1 MGLISRVSSRTYR
14 KPNEAKMPSASAKK
28 RKANKKHDDK
38 NRQRSKQGLD
48 ETTKAEV
55 EAKEAAQIEAAKGD
69 AQSQQL
75 EAVQKAAEEAVA
87 SSKLE
92 DIHEMELL
100 REEQA
105 KLNAA
110 ARTCTGKLGNEKL
123 TSAVHI
129 NGLSIVYHGQVLI
142 DDTDLE
148 LNQHHRYGIIGPN
161 GCGKS
166 CLLAALGNRELP
178 IPEAIDIF
186 YLDQEMAPS
195 DKTPLQAVMEVDSER
210 KVLEAQAD
218 VLQETDPESPF
229 LMDIYE
235 RLDDL
240 DADKAEGT
248 ASRILTGLGFNKAM
262 QSKALKDFSG
272 GWRMR
277 VSLARALFVKPYL
290 LLLDEPTNHLDLEAC
305 VWLEEELK
313 DFQHILMIVS
323 HSQDFMNGVCSDI
336 INIKNRKLEYYSGN
350 YDQFIKT
357 KSEVELNQMKQYNWE
372 QEQIKNM
379 KEYIARFG
387 HGSAKLAKQAQS
399 KEKTLAR
406 MIEKG
411 LTEKV
416 TGEKSISFKFTNTD
430 RLAPPVIQVQ
440 EISFQY
446 AEGSPWIYRD
456 VEFGLDQ
463 DTRLALVGP
472 NGAGKS
478 TLLKLLLGQ
487 LEPNDG
493 MIKRHS
499 HVKMG
504 HFHQHLAEKLDMNLS
519 SIEFMMKE
527 FKHLKEI
534 DQVRKIIG
542 RYGISGKQQAM
553 PIRNLSDGQKCRVAL
568 AWVAHQTPHMLML
581 DEPTNHLD
589 LESIDALAEAI
600 KNYNGGLVLVSH
612 DFRLISQ
619 VAKEIWICENQTVTP
634 WKGSIQEYKE
644 ILKNN
649 VLGTDGKKKDM
660 AAASA
665 DHYNKPVEV
674 PAAIKK
680 APVKKM
686 QVLSISSN
694 KKNSPNGSPNG
705 DMSDRFAKLPN
716 GKSSPSPV
724 KKSGGKF
731 VPPGKKQQQNGDAN
745 N

>member
-248 ASRILTGLGFNKAM
+248 ASRILTGLGFTKVMQNK
-262 QSKALKDFSG
+262 SLKDFSG

-313 DFQHILMIVS
+313 NFNHILMIVS

-416 TGEKSISFKFTNTD
+416 AGEKKISFKFTDTD

-440 EISFQY
+440 SISFQY

-619 VAKEIWICENQTVTP
+619 VADEIWICENQTVTP

-694 KKNSPNGSPNG
+694 KKVESPKQSPKANGSP
-705 DMSDRFAKLPN
+705 P
-716 GKSSPSPV
+716 
-724 KKSGGKF
+724 KKAAGKF
-731 VPPGKKQQQNGDAN
+731 VPPGKRSDAN
-745 N
+745 NNTDKNGDDWW

>member
-1 MGLISRVSSRTYR
+1 
-14 KPNEAKMPSASAKK
+14 MPSAAAKA
-28 RKANKKHDDK
+28 RKSKSKHQDK
-38 NRQRSKQGLD
+38 NRQRKHQNLD
-48 ETTKAEV
+48 DITV
-55 EAKEAAQIEAAKGD
+55 EDVEQREAAA
-69 AQSQQL
+69 
-75 EAVQKAAEEAVA
+75 AVA
-87 SSKLE
+87 KLGTA
-92 DIHEMELL
+92 
-100 REEQA
+100 EEQA
-105 KLNAA
+105 IENARVAAELLVANESKNAA
-110 ARTCTGKLGNEKL
+110 TDIEKAREAQALINADARNVTGSLGTGAL
-123 TSAVHI
+123 TTSVHI
-129 NGLSIVYHGQVLI
+129 NNMSVTYYGQVLI
-142 DDTDLE
+142 EDTDLV
-148 LNQHHRYGIIGPN
+148 LNNDHRYGIIGPN

-166 CLLAALGNRELP
+166 TLLAALAERELP
-178 IPEAIDIF
+178 IPESIDIF
-186 YLDQEMAPS
+186 YLDQEVAPS
-195 DKTPLQAVMEVDSER
+195 DKTPLEVVMEVDSER
-210 KVLEAQAD
+210 KILEAQAD
-218 VLQETDPESPF
+218 QLQENDPESPF
-229 LMDIYE
+229 LMQLYE

-240 DADKAEGT
+240 DAEKAEVT
-248 ASRILTGLGFNKAM
+248 AARILTGLGFNKEM
-262 QSKALKDFSG
+262 QQKCTKDFSG

-305 VWLEEELK
+305 VWLEEELSQ
-313 DFQHILMIVS
+313 FPNILMIVS
-323 HSQDFMNGVCSDI
+323 HSQDFMNGVCSNI
-336 INIKNRKLEYYSGN
+336 INIKDRKLEYYTGN

-357 KSEVELNQMKQYNWE
+357 KSEVEEMQMKAYNWE
-372 QEQIKNM
+372 QEQIANM
-379 KEYIARFG
+379 KQYIARFG

-399 KEKTLAR
+399 KEKTLAK

-411 LTEKV
+411 LTPKV
-416 TGEKSISFKFTNTD
+416 TGEKSVTFEFKNTD

-440 EISFQY
+440 DISFRY
-446 AEGSPWIYRD
+446 NDDAPWIYKG

-478 TLLKLLLGQ
+478 TLVNIILGQ
-487 LEPNDG
+487 LEPTDG

-527 FKHLKEI
+527 FKHLKEV

-553 PIRNLSDGQKCRVAL
+553 PIRSLSDGQKCRVAL

-589 LESIDALAEAI
+589 LESIDALANAI

-619 VAKEIWICENQTVTP
+619 VAKEIWICEKQSVTP
-634 WKGSIQEYKE
+634 WTGSIQDYKQ

-649 VLGTDGKKKDM
+649 VLGKDGKKKDM

-665 DHYNKPVEV
+665 DHYNKVEV

-680 APVKKM
+680 VKAPAKKM
-686 QVLSISSN
+686 SVLSISSN
-694 KKNSPNGSPNG
+694 KKTESP
-705 DMSDRFAKLPN
+705 
-716 GKSSPSPV
+716 KSSPAANGSSVP
-724 KKSGGKF
+724 KKF
-731 VPPGKKQQQNGDAN
+731 VPPGKRGDAKQAGVEGEDWW
-745 N
+745 

>member
-1 MGLISRVSSRTYR
+1 
-14 KPNEAKMPSASAKK
+14 MPSASAKR
-28 RKANKKHDDK
+28 RKAGKKHEDK
-38 NRQRSKQGLD
+38 NRQRNTQGLD
-48 ETTKAEV
+48 ATTVDEV
-55 EAKEAAQIEAAKGD
+55 AAREQAALDAKKGSTEQQALEAALEKAKNTVE
-69 AQSQQL
+69 SKL
-75 EAVQKAAEEAVA
+75 AAEATEIE
-87 SSKLE
+87 K
-92 DIHEMELL
+92 L

-105 KLNAA
+105 RLNAE
-110 ARTCTGKLGNEKL
+110 ARNCTGVLATKEL
-123 TSAVHI
+123 TSSVHI
-129 NGLSIVYHGQVLI
+129 NSLSITYHGQVLI

-166 CLLAALGNRELP
+166 TLLAALGNRDVP

-195 DKTPLQAVMEVDSER
+195 DKTPLAAVMEVDDER
-210 KVLEAQAD
+210 ATLEAQVD
-218 VLQETDPESPF
+218 HLQEMDPESPF
-229 LMDIYE
+229 LMDLYE
-235 RLDDL
+235 RLEEL
-240 DADKAEGT
+240 DVDKAEAT
-248 ASRILTGLGFNKAM
+248 ASRILCGLGFTKAM
-262 QSKALKDFSG
+262 QQKSLKDFSG

-313 DFQHILMIVS
+313 DFPHILMIVS
-323 HSQDFMNGVCSDI
+323 HSEDFLNGVCSNI
-336 INIKNRKLEYYSGN
+336 INIKNRKLEYYTGN
-350 YDQFIKT
+350 YNQFIKT
-357 KSEVELNQMKQYNWE
+357 KTEVEEQQMKAYNWE

-416 TGEKSISFKFTNTD
+416 SGDKKISFKFTDTD

-440 EISFQY
+440 SISFKY
-446 AEGSPWIYRD
+446 AENTPWIYKN

-487 LEPNDG
+487 IEPNDG

-519 SIEFMMKE
+519 PIEFMQKEFPEMKE
-527 FKHLKEI
+527 VDK
-534 DQVRKIIG
+534 VRKIIG

-553 PIRNLSDGQKCRVAL
+553 PIRNLSEGQKCRVAL

-589 LESIDALAEAI
+589 LESIDALANAI
-600 KNYNGGLVLVSH
+600 QNYNGGLVLVSH
-612 DFRLISQ
+612 DFRLISK
-619 VAKEIWICENQTVTP
+619 VAKEIWICEKQTVTP
-634 WKGSIQEYKE
+634 WKGSIIEYKE
-644 ILKNN
+644 LLKRN
-649 VLGTDGKKKDM
+649 VLDADGNKMDM

-665 DHYNKPVEV
+665 DHYNKVEV
-674 PAAIKK
+674 PAAIKAPK
-680 APVKKM
+680 APVKQM
-686 QVLSISSN
+686 QILTIQTN
-694 KKNSPNGSPNG
+694 KK
-705 DMSDRFAKLPN
+705 K
-716 GKSSPSPV
+716 SPSPSPD
-724 KKSGGKF
+724 KASPPKANGKF
-731 VPPGKKQQQNGDAN
+731 VPPGKKAAMQNGHSNGHVAN
-745 N
+745 GGGDDWW